1 MIDNFPKD
9 IMQAAANLSNDLDFL
24 KIRHWLSE
32 MEAEVAIKSVK
43 AKDLDM
49 VKSYQ
54 GAYKFVVELGKE
66 FREARANVD
75 RARVKTSR

>member
-9 IMQAAANLSNDLDFL
+9 IMQAAATLNNDTDFL
-24 KIRHWLSE
+24 RIKYWLSA
-32 MEAEVAIKSVK
+32 METEIAIKSVK

-49 VKSYQ
+49 VKEYQ

-66 FREARANVD
+66 FREARSNVD
-75 RARVKTSR
+75 KARAKIIR